1 MTASNIITTKK
12 KRKISWEAFKAKYLT
27 KEDNYKYEW
36 VDGYVEKTR
45 RARDDKQLFILE
57 NLFAF
62 FDIIKAKNSIDGRLI
77 SEVDTFFAG
86 KHRRPDIAFFTRQQ
100 IRDARTGNNKIPP
113 QFVIEVISNTDQINR
128 VQRKMQNYLKA
139 KVKVVWHIFPELKMV
154 HVYTGKKM
162 LICKEADI
170 CSAESVIKGFK
181 ISVDDIFKV
190 S

>member
-1 MTASNIITTKK
+1 MTASTIIIAKK
-12 KRKISWEAFKAKYLT
+12 KRKISWENFKIKYLSR
-27 KEDNYKYEW
+27 EDNYKYEW

-45 RARDDKQLFILE
+45 RIMDDKQLFILE
-57 NLFAF
+57 NIFAF
-62 FDIIKAKNSIDGRLI
+62 FDKIKAENSIDGRLI

-86 KHRRPDIAFFTRQQ
+86 KHRRPDISFFTRQQ
-100 IRDARTGNNKIPP
+100 IKDARTGSNKIPP
-113 QFVIEVISNTDQINR
+113 QFLIEIISSTDQINR

-139 KVKVVWHIFPELKMV
+139 KVKVVWHIFPEFKMV

-170 CSAESVIKGFK
+170 CSANSVIKGFE
-181 ISVDDIFKV
+181 ISADDIFKE